1 MGLSI
6 VQRIIAGFV
15 LMLLLFIL
23 LGIISVLK
31 IKDINDSL
39 TTASDRATPLV
50 VIISGLKEALQD
62 SNRQVLNYRTSEDA
76 GQLPQLAN
84 QFKVQQSRFA
94 QLSQEMGTF
103 SDVADA
109 RARFRQVESAT
120 TQFYGLADQ
129 VLALHLQW
137 VGTLAQRRKM
147 EVEFIHLEDTYQW
160 AADLL
165 QQRASTP
172 SMRNKAELITSG
184 IARDLKH
191 IRRAD
196 AKSDLNELET
206 VLGKDIGMARTRLE
220 RLLVS
225 DDVKAR
231 FLSNLDRMNELVLG
245 SRGLLTTMRQ
255 ARQLELSLATQ
266 NQQLD
271 VSLVNSLHLLDEMGK
286 SAEAV
291 AIAIAIAIASD
302 GRSNADAAVSSAS
315 FWILVV
321 AAMSACA
328 ALVIGYTTA
337 RSIRRPL
344 QMINKELDYMA
355 AGDMT
360 RRINYRSRCEFGNLS
375 CSIDILAGKTGELLS
390 QINAGSRHLVDEAS
404 RAAEISERAM
414 SRVQEQKSQT
424 DQVAAAITELEVSAT
439 EVARSTD
446 GAKHE
451 VDLADEEARS
461 GRNKVASTRKITEQ
475 LAGAMEEAVGI
486 THKLGEFSNNIGSIL
501 DVIRSI
507 AEQTNLLALNAAI
520 EAARAGD
527 AGRGFAVVADEV
539 RALANRTQTSTEEI
553 QGMIENLQSSSK
565 HVVEVMGRSQE
576 QTRSCVEQTRE
587 MDAALQSI
595 AERMST
601 IKSMA
606 DQVAHAAQE
615 QISVSQGVARHI
627 AGIADVAYE
636 TEREARESASS
647 SEVLADLVAK
657 QQKLIAH
664 FKV

>member
-15 LMLLLFIL
+15 LMLLLLVL
-23 LGIISVLK
+23 LGFISILK
-31 IKDINDSL
+31 IRGINEGLSQV
-39 TTASDRATPLV
+39 SDRATPLV
-50 VIISGLKEALQD
+50 IAVAGLKGALQD
-62 SNRQVLNYRTSEDA
+62 SNRWVLTYRTSEDA
-76 GQLPQLAN
+76 TQLPQLAS
-84 QFKVQQSRFA
+84 QFKAQQARFVA
-94 QLSQEMGTF
+94 QSKEMARF
-103 SDVADA
+103 NDVAEA
-109 RARFRQVESAT
+109 GERFRQVDGAT
-120 TQFYGLADQ
+120 REFYGLADQ
-129 VLALHLQW
+129 VLSQHGQWIAALDRRHELE
-137 VGTLAQRRKM
+137 LA
-147 EVEFIHLEDTYQW
+147 FIRLEDTYQW

-165 QQRASTP
+165 LQQTASKR

-184 IARDLKH
+184 IARDLKN

-196 AKSDLNELET
+196 AKTDLNELEK
-206 VLGKDIGMARTRLE
+206 VLAKDIEIARKRLE
-220 RLLVS
+220 RVLVP
-225 DDVKAR
+225 DDVRQR
-231 FLSNLDRMNELVLG
+231 FVVNLDRMQELALG
-245 SRGLLTTMRQ
+245 PQGLLATMRNGQ
-255 ARQLELSLATQ
+255 QLAASLQ
-266 NQQLD
+266 SLNQQLD
-271 VSLVNSLHLLDEMGK
+271 TSLVNSLALLDEMGK
-286 SAEAV
+286 SAGS
-291 AIAIAIAIASD
+291 IASQSRI
-302 GRSNADAAVSSAS
+302 GADDAVSSAS
-315 FWILVV
+315 LWILIVSAIS
-321 AAMSACA
+321 AAA
-328 ALVIGYTTA
+328 ALIIGYTTA
-337 RSIRRPL
+337 RSIQRPL
-344 QMINKELDYMA
+344 QLIDRALDRMA
-355 AGDMT
+355 TGDMT
-360 RRINYRSRCEFGNLS
+360 RRIDYQSRCEFGSLTR
-375 CSIDILAGKTGELLS
+375 SINTLADKTGELLS
-390 QINAGSRHLVDEAS
+390 QINAGSRHLVEEAS

-414 SRVQEQKSQT
+414 SRVQDQKSQT

-446 GAKHE
+446 GTKRE
-451 VDLADEEARS
+451 VDLADEEARA
-461 GRNKVASTRKITEQ
+461 GRKQVATTRRITEQ

-553 QGMIENLQSSSK
+553 QAMIENLQSSSK
-565 HVVEVMGRSQE
+565 QVMEVMGRSQE
-576 QTRSCVEQTRE
+576 QTQGCVSQTRA
-587 MDAALQSI
+587 MDQALQSI
-595 AERMST
+595 AERMSA

-636 TEREARESASS
+636 TEREARESAGS

-657 QQKLIAH
+657 QQQLIAH

>member
-15 LMLLLFIL
+15 LMLLLLIL
-23 LGIISVLK
+23 LGVISTFK
-31 IKDINDSL
+31 IKGINDGLS
-39 TTASDRATPLV
+39 AVSDRATPLV
-50 VIISGLKEALQD
+50 VAVANLKGALQE
-62 SNRQVLNYRTSEDA
+62 SNRWVLVYRTSGDA
-76 GQLPQLAN
+76 AQLPQFAN
-84 QFKVQQSRFA
+84 QFKEQQARFT
-94 QLSQEMGTF
+94 QLSQEMGKFTE
-103 SDVADA
+103 VAEA

-120 TQFYGLADQ
+120 GQFYSQAEQ
-129 VLALHLQW
+129 VLAQHGKW
-137 VGTLAQRRKM
+137 VDALAQRHKLQL
-147 EVEFIHLEDTYQW
+147 EFIRLEDTYQW

-165 QQRASTP
+165 LQQSASKR

-184 IARDLKH
+184 IARDLKN

-196 AKSDLNELET
+196 AKTDLNELEK
-206 VLGKDIGMARTRLE
+206 VLSKDIEMARKRLE
-220 RLLVS
+220 RVLVP
-225 DDVKAR
+225 DDVKQR
-231 FLSNLDRMNELVLG
+231 FVTNLERMQELALG
-245 SRGLLTTMRQ
+245 PQGLLATMRQ
-255 ARQLELSLATQ
+255 AQQLELALVSL

-271 VSLVNSLHLLDEMGK
+271 ASLASSLSLLDEMGQ
-286 SAEAV
+286 SAGS
-291 AIAIAIAIASD
+291 IASES
-302 GRSNADAAVSSAS
+302 RVNADAAVSSAS
-315 FWILVV
+315 FWILIV
-321 AAMSACA
+321 ATVSAAA
-328 ALVIGYTTA
+328 ALLIGYTTA
-337 RSIRRPL
+337 RSIQRPL
-344 QMINKELDYMA
+344 QMINRELEYMA

-360 RRINYRSRCEFGNLS
+360 RRINYHSSCEFGSLS
-375 CSIDILAGKTGELLS
+375 RSIDTLAGKTGELLS
-390 QINAGSRHLVDEAS
+390 QINAGSRHLVEEAS

-414 SRVQEQKSQT
+414 SRVQDQKSQT

-446 GAKHE
+446 GTKHE

-461 GRNKVASTRKITEQ
+461 GRQKVATTRRITEQ
-475 LAGAMEEAVGI
+475 LASAMEEAVGI
-486 THKLGEFSNNIGSIL
+486 TYKLGEFSNNIGSIL

-553 QGMIENLQSSSK
+553 QSMIENLQSSSK

-576 QTRSCVEQTRE
+576 QTHSCVEQTRE

-595 AERMST
+595 ADRMSA

-606 DQVAHAAQE
+606 DQVANAAQE

-657 QQKLIAH
+657 QQQLIAH

>member
-15 LMLLLFIL
+15 LMLLLLIL
-23 LGIISVLK
+23 LGVISTFK
-31 IKDINDSL
+31 IKGINEGLS
-39 TTASDRATPLV
+39 AVSDRATPLV
-50 VIISGLKEALQD
+50 GAVAGLKGALQD
-62 SNRQVLNYRTSEDA
+62 SNRWVLIYRTSEEG
-76 GQLPQLAN
+76 GQLPQLAS
-84 QFKVQQSRFA
+84 QFKEQQNRFA
-94 QLSQEMGTF
+94 QLSQEMGKFT
-103 SDVADA
+103 DVADA
-109 RARFRQVESAT
+109 RARFQQVENAT
-120 TQFYGLADQ
+120 RQFYSLADQ
-129 VLALHLQW
+129 VLAQHGQW
-137 VGTLAQRRKM
+137 VSALDRRRKLEM
-147 EVEFIHLEDTYQW
+147 AFIRLEDTYQW

-165 QQRASTP
+165 LQQTASKR

-184 IARDLKH
+184 IARDLKN

-196 AKSDLNELET
+196 TKTDLNELEK
-206 VLGKDIGMARTRLE
+206 VLSKDIEMARKRLD
-220 RLLVS
+220 RVLVP

-231 FLSNLDRMNELVLG
+231 FVANLDRMQELALG
-245 SRGLLTTMRQ
+245 PQGLLATMRQ
-255 ARQLELSLATQ
+255 AQQLELSLASQ

-271 VSLVNSLHLLDEMGK
+271 ASLINSLNLLDEMGK
-286 SAEAV
+286 SAS
-291 AIAIAIAIASD
+291 AIASES
-302 GRSNADAAVSSAS
+302 RVNADAAVTSAS

-321 AAMSACA
+321 AAISAGA
-328 ALVIGYTTA
+328 ALVIGYTTT
-337 RSIRRPL
+337 RSIQRPL
-344 QMINKELDYMA
+344 QMIDKELSYMA

-360 RRINYRSRCEFGNLS
+360 RRINYRSSCEFGSLS
-375 CSIDILAGKTGELLS
+375 RSIDTLAGKTGELLS

-446 GAKHE
+446 GTKRE

-461 GRNKVASTRKITEQ
+461 GRQKVATTRRITEQ

-486 THKLGEFSNNIGSIL
+486 TYKLGEFSNNIGSIL

-553 QGMIENLQSSSK
+553 QAMIENLQSSSK
-565 HVVEVMGRSQE
+565 HVVEVMGLSQE
-576 QTRSCVEQTRE
+576 QTQNCVEQTRE
-587 MDAALQSI
+587 MDSALQSI
-595 AERMST
+595 ADRMGA

-627 AGIADVAYE
+627 SGIAEVAYE

-647 SEVLADLVAK
+647 SEVLAELVAK
-657 QQKLIAH
+657 QQQLIAH

>member
-15 LMLLLFIL
+15 LMLLLLVL
-23 LGIISVLK
+23 LGFISILK
-31 IKDINDSL
+31 IRGINEGLSQV
-39 TTASDRATPLV
+39 SDRATPLV
-50 VIISGLKEALQD
+50 IAVAGLKGALQD
-62 SNRQVLNYRTSEDA
+62 SNRWVLTYRTSEDA
-76 GQLPQLAN
+76 TQLPQLAS
-84 QFKVQQSRFA
+84 QFKAQQERFLA
-94 QLSQEMGTF
+94 QSKEMARFDG
-103 SDVADA
+103 VAEA
-109 RARFRQVESAT
+109 GERFRQVDGAT
-120 TQFYGLADQ
+120 REFYGLADQ
-129 VLALHLQW
+129 VLTQHGQW
-137 VGTLAQRRKM
+137 VAALDRRHELELA
-147 EVEFIHLEDTYQW
+147 FIRLEDTYQW

-165 QQRASTP
+165 LQQTASKR

-184 IARDLKH
+184 IARDLKN

-196 AKSDLNELET
+196 AKTDLNELEK
-206 VLGKDIGMARTRLE
+206 VLGKDIEMARKRLE
-220 RLLVS
+220 RVQVP
-225 DDVKAR
+225 DDVRQR
-231 FLSNLDRMNELVLG
+231 FVVNLDRMQELALG
-245 SRGLLTTMRQ
+245 PQGLLATMRHGQ
-255 ARQLELSLATQ
+255 QLAASLQ
-266 NQQLD
+266 SLNQQLD
-271 VSLVNSLHLLDEMGK
+271 TSLVNSLALLDEMGK
-286 SAEAV
+286 SAGS
-291 AIAIAIAIASD
+291 IASQSRI
-302 GRSNADAAVSSAS
+302 GADDAVSSAS
-315 FWILVV
+315 VWILIV
-321 AAMSACA
+321 AAISAAA
-328 ALVIGYTTA
+328 ALLIGYTTA
-337 RSIRRPL
+337 RSIQRPL
-344 QMINKELDYMA
+344 QLIDRELDRMA
-355 AGDMT
+355 TGDMT
-360 RRINYRSRCEFGNLS
+360 RRIDYQSRCEFGSLTR
-375 CSIDILAGKTGELLS
+375 SINTLADKTGELLA

-414 SRVQEQKSQT
+414 SRVQDQKSQT

-446 GAKHE
+446 GTKRE
-451 VDLADEEARS
+451 VDLADEEARA
-461 GRNKVASTRKITEQ
+461 GRKQVASTRRITEQ

-486 THKLGEFSNNIGSIL
+486 THKLGEFSDNIGSIL

-553 QGMIENLQSSSK
+553 QSMIENLQSSSK
-565 HVVEVMGRSQE
+565 HVVEVMARSQE
-576 QTRSCVEQTRE
+576 QTQGCVAQTRV
-587 MDAALQSI
+587 MDEVLQSI
-595 AERMST
+595 AERMSS

-657 QQKLIAH
+657 QQQLIAH

>member
-15 LMLLLFIL
+15 LMLLLLIL
-23 LGIISVLK
+23 LGVISTLK
-31 IKDINDSL
+31 IRGINDGLSQV
-39 TTASDRATPLV
+39 SDRATPLV
-50 VIISGLKEALQD
+50 IAVAGLKGALQD
-62 SNRQVLNYRTSEDA
+62 SNRWVLVYRTNED
-76 GQLPQLAN
+76 GSQLPQLAS
-84 QFKVQQSRFA
+84 QFKEQQARFS
-94 QLSQEMGTF
+94 QLSQEMDKF
-103 SDVADA
+103 SGVAEA
-109 RARFRQVESAT
+109 GSRFQQVDTAT
-120 TQFYGLADQ
+120 KQFYGLAEQ
-129 VLALHLQW
+129 VLSQHSQW
-137 VGTLAQRRKM
+137 VNAQDQRHKL
-147 EVEFIHLEDTYQW
+147 EIAFIRLEDTYQW

-165 QQRASTP
+165 LQQTASKR

-184 IARDLKH
+184 IARDLKN

-196 AKSDLNELET
+196 AKTDLNELEK
-206 VLGKDIGMARTRLE
+206 VLSKDIEMARKRLD
-220 RLLVS
+220 RVLVP
-225 DDVKAR
+225 DDVKQR
-231 FLSNLDRMNELVLG
+231 FVSNLDRMQELALG
-245 SRGLLTTMRQ
+245 PQGLLATMRNAQ
-255 ARQLELSLATQ
+255 QLAASLQTL

-271 VSLVNSLHLLDEMGK
+271 ASLINSLGLLDEMGQ
-286 SAEAV
+286 SAGS
-291 AIAIAIAIASD
+291 IASQS
-302 GRSNADAAVSSAS
+302 RTTADDAVSSAS
-315 FWILVV
+315 FWILIV
-321 AAMSACA
+321 AAISAAA
-328 ALVIGYTTA
+328 ALIIGYTTA
-337 RSIRRPL
+337 RSIQRPL

-360 RRINYRSRCEFGNLS
+360 RRINYRSSCEFGALAR
-375 CSIDILAGKTGELLS
+375 SIDVLAGKTGELLS
-390 QINAGSRHLVDEAS
+390 QINAGSRHLVEEAS
-404 RAAEISERAM
+404 RAAEISERAV
-414 SRVQEQKSQT
+414 SRVQDQKSQT

-446 GAKHE
+446 GTKRE
-451 VDLADEEARS
+451 VDLADDEART
-461 GRNKVASTRKITEQ
+461 GRQKVATTRRITEQ

-486 THKLGEFSNNIGSIL
+486 TYKLGEFSDNIGSIL

-553 QGMIENLQSSSK
+553 QAMIENLQSSSK
-565 HVVEVMGRSQE
+565 LVVEVMGRSQE
-576 QTRSCVEQTRE
+576 QTHSCVEQTRE

-595 AERMST
+595 ADRMSA
-601 IKSMA
+601 IKAMA

-627 AGIADVAYE
+627 SGIAEVAYE

-647 SEVLADLVAK
+647 SEILADLVAK
-657 QQKLIAH
+657 QQQLIAH

>member
-6 VQRIIAGFV
+6 VQRIIVGFV
-15 LMLLLFIL
+15 LMLLLLVL
-23 LGIISVLK
+23 LGFISILK
-31 IKDINDSL
+31 IRGINEGLSQV
-39 TTASDRATPLV
+39 SDRATPLV
-50 VIISGLKEALQD
+50 IAVAGLKGALQD
-62 SNRQVLNYRTSEDA
+62 SNRWVLTYRTSEDA
-76 GQLPQLAN
+76 TQLPQLAS
-84 QFKVQQSRFA
+84 QFKAQQARFVA
-94 QLSQEMGTF
+94 QSKEMARF
-103 SDVADA
+103 NDVAEA
-109 RARFRQVESAT
+109 GERFRQVDGAT
-120 TQFYGLADQ
+120 REFYGLADQ
-129 VLALHLQW
+129 VLSQHGQWIAALDRRHELE
-137 VGTLAQRRKM
+137 LA
-147 EVEFIHLEDTYQW
+147 FIRLEDTYQW

-165 QQRASTP
+165 LQQTASKR

-184 IARDLKH
+184 IARDLKN

-196 AKSDLNELET
+196 AKTDLNELEK
-206 VLGKDIGMARTRLE
+206 VLAKDIEMARKRLE
-220 RLLVS
+220 RVLVP
-225 DDVKAR
+225 DDVRQR
-231 FLSNLDRMNELVLG
+231 FVVNLDRMQELALG
-245 SRGLLTTMRQ
+245 PQGLLATMRNGQ
-255 ARQLELSLATQ
+255 QLAASLQ
-266 NQQLD
+266 SLNQQLD
-271 VSLVNSLHLLDEMGK
+271 TSLVNSLALLDEMGK
-286 SAEAV
+286 SAGS
-291 AIAIAIAIASD
+291 IASQSRI
-302 GRSNADAAVSSAS
+302 GADDAVSSAS
-315 FWILVV
+315 LWILIVSAIS
-321 AAMSACA
+321 AAA
-328 ALVIGYTTA
+328 ALIIGYTTA
-337 RSIRRPL
+337 RSIQRPL
-344 QMINKELDYMA
+344 QLIDRALDRMA
-355 AGDMT
+355 TGDMT
-360 RRINYRSRCEFGNLS
+360 RRIDYQSRCEFGSLTR
-375 CSIDILAGKTGELLS
+375 SINTLADKTGELLS
-390 QINAGSRHLVDEAS
+390 QINAGSRHLVEEAS

-414 SRVQEQKSQT
+414 SRVQDQKSQT

-446 GAKHE
+446 GTKRE
-451 VDLADEEARS
+451 VDLADEEARA
-461 GRNKVASTRKITEQ
+461 GRKQVATTRRITEQ

-553 QGMIENLQSSSK
+553 QAMIENLQSSSK
-565 HVVEVMGRSQE
+565 QVMEVMGRSQE
-576 QTRSCVEQTRE
+576 QTQGCVSQTRA
-587 MDAALQSI
+587 MDQALQSI
-595 AERMST
+595 AERMSA

-657 QQKLIAH
+657 QQQLIAH

>member
-15 LMLLLFIL
+15 LMLLLLVL
-23 LGIISVLK
+23 LGFISILK
-31 IKDINDSL
+31 IRGINEGLSQV
-39 TTASDRATPLV
+39 SDRATPLV
-50 VIISGLKEALQD
+50 IAVAGLKGALQD
-62 SNRQVLNYRTSEDA
+62 SNRWVLTYRTSEDA
-76 GQLPQLAN
+76 TQLPQLAS
-84 QFKVQQSRFA
+84 QFKAQQARFVA
-94 QLSQEMGTF
+94 QSKEMARF
-103 SDVADA
+103 NDVAEA
-109 RARFRQVESAT
+109 GERFRQVDGAT
-120 TQFYGLADQ
+120 REFYGLADQ
-129 VLALHLQW
+129 VLSQHGQWIAALDRRHELE
-137 VGTLAQRRKM
+137 LA
-147 EVEFIHLEDTYQW
+147 FIRLEDTYQW

-165 QQRASTP
+165 LQQTASKR

-184 IARDLKH
+184 IARDLKN

-196 AKSDLNELET
+196 AKTDLNELEK
-206 VLGKDIGMARTRLE
+206 VLAKDIEMARKRLE
-220 RLLVS
+220 RVLVP
-225 DDVKAR
+225 DDVRQR
-231 FLSNLDRMNELVLG
+231 FVVNLDRMQELALG
-245 SRGLLTTMRQ
+245 PQGLLATMRNGQ
-255 ARQLELSLATQ
+255 QLAASLQTL

-271 VSLVNSLHLLDEMGK
+271 TSLVNSLALLDEMGK
-286 SAEAV
+286 SAGS
-291 AIAIAIAIASD
+291 IASQSRI
-302 GRSNADAAVSSAS
+302 GADDAVSSAS
-315 FWILVV
+315 LWILIVSAIS
-321 AAMSACA
+321 AAA
-328 ALVIGYTTA
+328 ALIIGYTTA
-337 RSIRRPL
+337 RSIQRPL
-344 QMINKELDYMA
+344 QLIDRALDRMA
-355 AGDMT
+355 TGDMT
-360 RRINYRSRCEFGNLS
+360 RRIDYQSRCEFGSLT
-375 CSIDILAGKTGELLS
+375 CSINTLADKTGELLS
-390 QINAGSRHLVDEAS
+390 QINAGSRHLVEEAS

-414 SRVQEQKSQT
+414 SRVQDQKSQT

-446 GAKHE
+446 GTKRE
-451 VDLADEEARS
+451 VDLADEEARA
-461 GRNKVASTRKITEQ
+461 GRKQVATTRRITEQ

-553 QGMIENLQSSSK
+553 QAMIENLQSSSK
-565 HVVEVMGRSQE
+565 QVMEVMGRSQE
-576 QTRSCVEQTRE
+576 QTQGCVSQTRA
-587 MDAALQSI
+587 MDQALQSI
-595 AERMST
+595 AERMSA

-636 TEREARESASS
+636 TEREARESAGS

-657 QQKLIAH
+657 QQQLIAH

>member
-15 LMLLLFIL
+15 LMLLLLIL
-23 LGIISVLK
+23 LGVISTFK
-31 IKDINDSL
+31 IKGINDGLS
-39 TTASDRATPLV
+39 AVSDRATPLV
-50 VIISGLKEALQD
+50 VAVANLKGALQE
-62 SNRQVLNYRTSEDA
+62 SNRWVLVYRTSEDA
-76 GQLPQLAN
+76 AQLPQFAN
-84 QFKVQQSRFA
+84 QFKEQQARFT
-94 QLSQEMGTF
+94 QLSQEMGKFTE
-103 SDVADA
+103 VAEA

-120 TQFYGLADQ
+120 GQFYSLAEQ
-129 VLALHLQW
+129 VLAQHGKW
-137 VGTLAQRRKM
+137 VDALAQRHKLQL
-147 EVEFIHLEDTYQW
+147 EFIRLEDTYQW

-165 QQRASTP
+165 LQQSASKR

-184 IARDLKH
+184 IARDLKN

-196 AKSDLNELET
+196 AKTDLNELEK
-206 VLGKDIGMARTRLE
+206 VLSKDIEMARKRLE
-220 RLLVS
+220 RVLVP
-225 DDVKAR
+225 DDVKQR
-231 FLSNLDRMNELVLG
+231 FVTNLDRMQELALG
-245 SRGLLTTMRQ
+245 PQGLLATMRQ
-255 ARQLELSLATQ
+255 AQQLELALVSL

-271 VSLVNSLHLLDEMGK
+271 ASLASSLSLLDEMGK
-286 SAEAV
+286 SAGS
-291 AIAIAIAIASD
+291 IASES
-302 GRSNADAAVSSAS
+302 RVNADAAVSSAS
-315 FWILVV
+315 FWILIV
-321 AAMSACA
+321 ATVSAAA
-328 ALVIGYTTA
+328 ALLIGYTTA
-337 RSIRRPL
+337 RSIQRPL
-344 QMINKELDYMA
+344 QMINRELEYMA

-360 RRINYRSRCEFGNLS
+360 RRINYRSSCEFGSLS
-375 CSIDILAGKTGELLS
+375 SSIDTLAGKTGELLS
-390 QINAGSRHLVDEAS
+390 QINAGSRHLVEEAS

-414 SRVQEQKSQT
+414 SRVQDQKSQT

-446 GAKHE
+446 GTKHE

-461 GRNKVASTRKITEQ
+461 GRQKVATTRRITEQ
-475 LAGAMEEAVGI
+475 LASAMEEAVGI
-486 THKLGEFSNNIGSIL
+486 TYKLGEFSNNIGSIL

-553 QGMIENLQSSSK
+553 QSMIENLQSSSK

-576 QTRSCVEQTRE
+576 QTHSCVEQTRE

-595 AERMST
+595 ADRMSA

-606 DQVAHAAQE
+606 DQVANAAQE

-657 QQKLIAH
+657 QQQLIAH

>member
-15 LMLLLFIL
+15 LMLLLLVL
-23 LGIISVLK
+23 LGFISILK
-31 IKDINDSL
+31 IRGINEGLSQV
-39 TTASDRATPLV
+39 SDRATPLV
-50 VIISGLKEALQD
+50 IAVAGLKGALQD
-62 SNRQVLNYRTSEDA
+62 SNRWVLTYRTSEDA
-76 GQLPQLAN
+76 TQLPQLAS
-84 QFKVQQSRFA
+84 QFKAQQARFVA
-94 QLSQEMGTF
+94 QSKEMARF
-103 SDVADA
+103 NDVAEA
-109 RARFRQVESAT
+109 GERFRQVDGAT
-120 TQFYGLADQ
+120 REFYGLADQ
-129 VLALHLQW
+129 VLSQHGQWIAALDRRHELE
-137 VGTLAQRRKM
+137 LA
-147 EVEFIHLEDTYQW
+147 FIRLEDTYQW

-165 QQRASTP
+165 LQQTASKR

-184 IARDLKH
+184 IARDLKN

-196 AKSDLNELET
+196 AKTDLNELEK
-206 VLGKDIGMARTRLE
+206 VLAKDIEMARKRLE
-220 RLLVS
+220 RVLVP
-225 DDVKAR
+225 DDVRQR
-231 FLSNLDRMNELVLG
+231 FVVNLDRMQELALAPQ
-245 SRGLLTTMRQ
+245 GLLATMRNAQ
-255 ARQLELSLATQ
+255 QLAASLQTL

-271 VSLVNSLHLLDEMGK
+271 TSLVNSLALLDEMGK
-286 SAEAV
+286 SAGS
-291 AIAIAIAIASD
+291 IASQSRI
-302 GRSNADAAVSSAS
+302 GADDAVSSAS
-315 FWILVV
+315 LWILIVSAIS
-321 AAMSACA
+321 AAA
-328 ALVIGYTTA
+328 ALIIGYTTA
-337 RSIRRPL
+337 RSIQRPL
-344 QMINKELDYMA
+344 QLIDRALDRMA
-355 AGDMT
+355 TGDMT
-360 RRINYRSRCEFGNLS
+360 RRIDYQSRCEFGSLTR
-375 CSIDILAGKTGELLS
+375 SINTLADKTGELLS
-390 QINAGSRHLVDEAS
+390 QINAGSRHLVEEAS

-414 SRVQEQKSQT
+414 SRVQDQKSQT

-446 GAKHE
+446 GTKRE
-451 VDLADEEARS
+451 VDLADEEARA
-461 GRNKVASTRKITEQ
+461 GRKQVATTRRITEQ

-553 QGMIENLQSSSK
+553 QAMIENLQSSSK
-565 HVVEVMGRSQE
+565 QVMEVMGRSQE
-576 QTRSCVEQTRE
+576 QTQGCVSQTRA
-587 MDAALQSI
+587 MDQALQSI
-595 AERMST
+595 AERMSA

-636 TEREARESASS
+636 TEREARESAGS

-657 QQKLIAH
+657 QQQLIAH

>member
-15 LMLLLFIL
+15 LMLLLLVL
-23 LGIISVLK
+23 LGFISILK
-31 IKDINDSL
+31 IRGINEGLSQV
-39 TTASDRATPLV
+39 SDRATPLV
-50 VIISGLKEALQD
+50 IAVAGLKGALQD
-62 SNRQVLNYRTSEDA
+62 SNRWVLTYRTSEEA
-76 GQLPQLAN
+76 AQLPQLAS
-84 QFKVQQSRFA
+84 QFKAQQERFLA
-94 QLSQEMGTF
+94 QSKEMARFDG
-103 SDVADA
+103 VAEA
-109 RARFRQVESAT
+109 SERFRQVDGAT
-120 TQFYGLADQ
+120 REFYGLADQ
-129 VLALHLQW
+129 VLTQHGQW
-137 VGTLAQRRKM
+137 VAALDRRHELELA
-147 EVEFIHLEDTYQW
+147 FIRLEDTYQW

-165 QQRASTP
+165 LQQTASKR

-184 IARDLKH
+184 IARDLKN

-196 AKSDLNELET
+196 AKTDLNELEK
-206 VLGKDIGMARTRLE
+206 VLGKDIEMARKRLE
-220 RLLVS
+220 RVQVP
-225 DDVKAR
+225 DDVRQR
-231 FLSNLDRMNELVLG
+231 FIVNLDRMQELALG
-245 SRGLLTTMRQ
+245 PKGLLATMRNGQ
-255 ARQLELSLATQ
+255 QLAASLQ
-266 NQQLD
+266 SLNQQLD
-271 VSLVNSLHLLDEMGK
+271 TSLVNSLALLDEMAK
-286 SAEAV
+286 SAGS
-291 AIAIAIAIASD
+291 IASASRV
-302 GRSNADAAVSSAS
+302 GADDAVSSAS
-315 FWILVV
+315 AWILIVSAIS
-321 AAMSACA
+321 AAA
-328 ALVIGYTTA
+328 ALLIGYTTA
-337 RSIRRPL
+337 RSIQRPL
-344 QMINKELDYMA
+344 QLIDRELDRMA
-355 AGDMT
+355 TGDMT
-360 RRINYRSRCEFGNLS
+360 RRIDYQSRCEFGSLTR
-375 CSIDILAGKTGELLS
+375 SINTLADKTGELLA

-414 SRVQEQKSQT
+414 SRVQDQKSQT

-446 GAKHE
+446 GTKRE
-451 VDLADEEARS
+451 VDLADEEARA
-461 GRNKVASTRKITEQ
+461 GRKQVASTRRITEQ

-486 THKLGEFSNNIGSIL
+486 THKLGEFSDNIGSIL

-553 QGMIENLQSSSK
+553 QSMIENLQSSSK
-565 HVVEVMGRSQE
+565 HVVEVMARSQE
-576 QTRSCVEQTRE
+576 QTQGCVAQTRV
-587 MDAALQSI
+587 MDEVLQSI
-595 AERMST
+595 AERMSS

-657 QQKLIAH
+657 QQQLIAH

>member
-15 LMLLLFIL
+15 LMLLLLVL
-23 LGIISVLK
+23 LGFISILK
-31 IKDINDSL
+31 IRGINEGLSQV
-39 TTASDRATPLV
+39 SDRATPLV
-50 VIISGLKEALQD
+50 IAVAGLKGALQD
-62 SNRQVLNYRTSEDA
+62 SNRWVLTYRTSEDA
-76 GQLPQLAN
+76 TQLPQLAS
-84 QFKVQQSRFA
+84 QFKAQQARFVA
-94 QLSQEMGTF
+94 QSKEMVRF
-103 SDVADA
+103 NDVAEA
-109 RARFRQVESAT
+109 GERFRQVDGAT
-120 TQFYGLADQ
+120 REFYGLADQ
-129 VLALHLQW
+129 VLSQHGQWIAALDRRHELE
-137 VGTLAQRRKM
+137 LA
-147 EVEFIHLEDTYQW
+147 FIRLEDTYQW

-165 QQRASTP
+165 LQQTASKR

-184 IARDLKH
+184 IARDLKN

-196 AKSDLNELET
+196 AKTDLNELEK
-206 VLGKDIGMARTRLE
+206 VLAKDIEMARKRLE
-220 RLLVS
+220 RVLVP
-225 DDVKAR
+225 DDVRQR
-231 FLSNLDRMNELVLG
+231 FVVNLDRMQELALG
-245 SRGLLTTMRQ
+245 PQGLLATMRNGQ
-255 ARQLELSLATQ
+255 QLAASLQ
-266 NQQLD
+266 SLNQQLD
-271 VSLVNSLHLLDEMGK
+271 TSLVNSLALLDEMGK
-286 SAEAV
+286 SAGS
-291 AIAIAIAIASD
+291 IASQRRI
-302 GRSNADAAVSSAS
+302 GADDAVSSAS
-315 FWILVV
+315 FWILIVSAIS
-321 AAMSACA
+321 AAA
-328 ALVIGYTTA
+328 ALIIGYTTA
-337 RSIRRPL
+337 RSIQRPL
-344 QMINKELDYMA
+344 QLIDRALDRMA
-355 AGDMT
+355 TGDMT
-360 RRINYRSRCEFGNLS
+360 RRIDYQSRCEFGSLTR
-375 CSIDILAGKTGELLS
+375 SINTLADKTGELLS
-390 QINAGSRHLVDEAS
+390 QINAGSRHLVEEAS

-414 SRVQEQKSQT
+414 SRVQDQKSQT

-446 GAKHE
+446 GTKRE
-451 VDLADEEARS
+451 VDLADEEARA
-461 GRNKVASTRKITEQ
+461 GRKQVATTRRITEQ

-553 QGMIENLQSSSK
+553 QAMIENLQSSSK
-565 HVVEVMGRSQE
+565 QVMEVMGRSQE
-576 QTRSCVEQTRE
+576 QTQGCVSQTRA
-587 MDAALQSI
+587 MDQALQSI
-595 AERMST
+595 AERMSA

-636 TEREARESASS
+636 TEREARESAGS

-657 QQKLIAH
+657 QQQLIAH

>member
-15 LMLLLFIL
+15 LMLLLLVL
-23 LGIISVLK
+23 LGFISILK
-31 IKDINDSL
+31 IRGINEGLSQV
-39 TTASDRATPLV
+39 SDRATPLV
-50 VIISGLKEALQD
+50 IAVAGLKGALQD
-62 SNRQVLNYRTSEDA
+62 SNRWVLTYRTSEDA
-76 GQLPQLAN
+76 TQLPQLAS
-84 QFKVQQSRFA
+84 QFKAQQARFVA
-94 QLSQEMGTF
+94 QSKEMARF
-103 SDVADA
+103 NDVVEAGE
-109 RARFRQVESAT
+109 RFRQVDGAT
-120 TQFYGLADQ
+120 REFYGLADQ
-129 VLALHLQW
+129 VLSQHGQWIAALDRRHELE
-137 VGTLAQRRKM
+137 LA
-147 EVEFIHLEDTYQW
+147 FIRLEDTYQW

-165 QQRASTP
+165 LQQTASKR

-184 IARDLKH
+184 IARDLKN

-196 AKSDLNELET
+196 AKTDLNELEK
-206 VLGKDIGMARTRLE
+206 VLAKDIEIARKRLE
-220 RLLVS
+220 RVLVP
-225 DDVKAR
+225 DDVRQR
-231 FLSNLDRMNELVLG
+231 FVVNLDRMEELALG
-245 SRGLLTTMRQ
+245 PQGLLATMRNAQ
-255 ARQLELSLATQ
+255 QLAASLQ
-266 NQQLD
+266 SLNQQLD
-271 VSLVNSLHLLDEMGK
+271 TSLVNSLALLDEMGK
-286 SAEAV
+286 SAGS
-291 AIAIAIAIASD
+291 IASQSRI
-302 GRSNADAAVSSAS
+302 GADDAVSSAS
-315 FWILVV
+315 LWILIVSAIS
-321 AAMSACA
+321 AAA
-328 ALVIGYTTA
+328 ALIIGYTTA
-337 RSIRRPL
+337 RSIQRPL
-344 QMINKELDYMA
+344 QLIDRALDRMA
-355 AGDMT
+355 TGDMT
-360 RRINYRSRCEFGNLS
+360 RRIDYQSRCEFGSLTR
-375 CSIDILAGKTGELLS
+375 SINTLADKTGELLS
-390 QINAGSRHLVDEAS
+390 QINAGSRHLVEEAS

-414 SRVQEQKSQT
+414 SRVQDQKSQT

-446 GAKHE
+446 GTKRE
-451 VDLADEEARS
+451 VDLADEEARA
-461 GRNKVASTRKITEQ
+461 GRKQVATTRRITEQ

-553 QGMIENLQSSSK
+553 QAMIENLQSSSK
-565 HVVEVMGRSQE
+565 QVMEVMGRSQE
-576 QTRSCVEQTRE
+576 QTQGCVSQTRA
-587 MDAALQSI
+587 MDQALQSI
-595 AERMST
+595 AERMSA

-636 TEREARESASS
+636 TEREARESAGS

-657 QQKLIAH
+657 QQQLIAH

>member
-15 LMLLLFIL
+15 LMLLLLVL
-23 LGIISVLK
+23 LGFISILK
-31 IKDINDSL
+31 IRGINEGLSQV
-39 TTASDRATPLV
+39 SDRATPLV
-50 VIISGLKEALQD
+50 IAVAGLKGALQD
-62 SNRQVLNYRTSEDA
+62 SNRWVLTYRTSEDA
-76 GQLPQLAN
+76 TQLPQLAS
-84 QFKVQQSRFA
+84 QFKAQQERFLA
-94 QLSQEMGTF
+94 QSKEMARFDG
-103 SDVADA
+103 VAEA
-109 RARFRQVESAT
+109 GERFRQVDGAT
-120 TQFYGLADQ
+120 REFYGLADQ
-129 VLALHLQW
+129 VLTQHGQW
-137 VGTLAQRRKM
+137 VAALDRRHELELA
-147 EVEFIHLEDTYQW
+147 FIRLEDTYQW

-165 QQRASTP
+165 LQQTASKR

-184 IARDLKH
+184 IARDLKN

-196 AKSDLNELET
+196 AKTDLNELEK
-206 VLGKDIGMARTRLE
+206 VLGKDIEMARKRLE
-220 RLLVS
+220 RVQVP
-225 DDVKAR
+225 DDVRQR
-231 FLSNLDRMNELVLG
+231 FVVNLDRMQELALG
-245 SRGLLTTMRQ
+245 PQGLLATMRHGQ
-255 ARQLELSLATQ
+255 QLAASLQ
-266 NQQLD
+266 SLNQQLD
-271 VSLVNSLHLLDEMGK
+271 TSLVNSLALLDEMGK
-286 SAEAV
+286 SAGS
-291 AIAIAIAIASD
+291 IASQSRI
-302 GRSNADAAVSSAS
+302 GADDAVSSAS
-315 FWILVV
+315 VWILIV
-321 AAMSACA
+321 AAVSAAA
-328 ALVIGYTTA
+328 ALLIGYTTA
-337 RSIRRPL
+337 RSIQRPL
-344 QMINKELDYMA
+344 QLIDRELDRMA
-355 AGDMT
+355 TGDMT
-360 RRINYRSRCEFGNLS
+360 RRIDYQSRCEFGSLTR
-375 CSIDILAGKTGELLS
+375 SINTLADKTGELLA

-414 SRVQEQKSQT
+414 SRVQDQKSQT

-446 GAKHE
+446 GTKRE
-451 VDLADEEARS
+451 VDLADEEARA
-461 GRNKVASTRKITEQ
+461 GRKQVASTRRITEQ

-486 THKLGEFSNNIGSIL
+486 THKLGEFSDNIGSIL

-553 QGMIENLQSSSK
+553 QSMIENLQSSSK
-565 HVVEVMGRSQE
+565 HVVEVMARSQE
-576 QTRSCVEQTRE
+576 QTQGCVAQTRV
-587 MDAALQSI
+587 MDEVLQSI
-595 AERMST
+595 AERMSS

-657 QQKLIAH
+657 QQQLIAH

>member
-15 LMLLLFIL
+15 LMLLLLVL
-23 LGIISVLK
+23 LGFISILK
-31 IKDINDSL
+31 IRGINEGLSQV
-39 TTASDRATPLV
+39 SDRATPLV
-50 VIISGLKEALQD
+50 IAVAGLKGALQD
-62 SNRQVLNYRTSEDA
+62 SNRWVLTYRTSEDA
-76 GQLPQLAN
+76 TQLPQLAS
-84 QFKVQQSRFA
+84 QFKAQQERFLA
-94 QLSQEMGTF
+94 QSKEM
-103 SDVADA
+103 
-109 RARFRQVESAT
+109 ARFDGVAEAGERFRLVDGAT
-120 TQFYGLADQ
+120 REFYGLADQ
-129 VLALHLQW
+129 VLTQHGQW
-137 VGTLAQRRKM
+137 VAALDRRHELELA
-147 EVEFIHLEDTYQW
+147 FIRLEDTYQW

-165 QQRASTP
+165 LQQTASKR

-184 IARDLKH
+184 IARDLKN

-196 AKSDLNELET
+196 AKTDLNELEK
-206 VLGKDIGMARTRLE
+206 VLGKDIEMARKRLE
-220 RLLVS
+220 RVQVP
-225 DDVKAR
+225 DDVRQR
-231 FLSNLDRMNELVLG
+231 FVVNLDRMQELALG
-245 SRGLLTTMRQ
+245 PQGLLATMRHGQ
-255 ARQLELSLATQ
+255 QLAASLQ
-266 NQQLD
+266 SLNQQLD
-271 VSLVNSLHLLDEMGK
+271 TSLVNSLALLDEMGK
-286 SAEAV
+286 SAGS
-291 AIAIAIAIASD
+291 IASQSRI
-302 GRSNADAAVSSAS
+302 GADDAVSSAS
-315 FWILVV
+315 VWILIV
-321 AAMSACA
+321 AAISAAA
-328 ALVIGYTTA
+328 ALLIGYTTA
-337 RSIRRPL
+337 RSIQRPL
-344 QMINKELDYMA
+344 QLIDRELDRMA
-355 AGDMT
+355 TGDMT
-360 RRINYRSRCEFGNLS
+360 RRIDYQSRCEFGSLTR
-375 CSIDILAGKTGELLS
+375 SINTLADKTGELLA

-414 SRVQEQKSQT
+414 SRVQDQKSQT

-446 GAKHE
+446 GTKRE
-451 VDLADEEARS
+451 VDLADEEARA
-461 GRNKVASTRKITEQ
+461 GRKQVASTRRITEQ

-486 THKLGEFSNNIGSIL
+486 THKLGEFSDNIGSIL

-553 QGMIENLQSSSK
+553 QSMIENLQSSSK
-565 HVVEVMGRSQE
+565 HVVEVMARSQE
-576 QTRSCVEQTRE
+576 QTQGCVAQTRV
-587 MDAALQSI
+587 MDEVLQSI
-595 AERMST
+595 AERMSS

-657 QQKLIAH
+657 QQQLIAH